1 MIVEQYGVTVT
12 DVLPDDIGVFW
23 ALPTSDS
30 TPANPKWDVEKFF
43 HPSSKSFAVHQFFQA
58 EGSVTFTSGSP
69 PSFSTEGTKS
79 TVSYTISNDGVVALS
94 SPSEDTFD
102 HWRLN
107 TS

>member
-30 TPANPKWDVEKFF
+30 TPANPKWDVEKIF
-43 HPSSKSFAVHQFFQA
+43 HPSSKSFAVHQFQQA
-58 EGSVTFTSGSP
+58 TGSVTMTAGSP
-69 PSFSTEGTKS
+69 PSFTTNGGYE

-107 TS
+107 TG